1 MVSPGVESP
10 NIMLYAIFIAVS
22 NANFTGKLGLQ

>member
-1 MVSPGVESP
+1 MVSPGFESP

-22 NANFTGKLGLQ
+22 NANFAEKIGPQ